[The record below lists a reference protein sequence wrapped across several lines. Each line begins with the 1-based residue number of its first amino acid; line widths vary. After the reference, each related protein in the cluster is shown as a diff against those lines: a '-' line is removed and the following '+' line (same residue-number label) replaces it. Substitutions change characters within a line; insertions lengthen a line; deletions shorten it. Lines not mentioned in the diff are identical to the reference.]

1 MLPVVTVVD
10 VGNRN
15 FELVNRGF
23 QGHGLCVLR
32 FCKRFGIKFAWTW
45 CISNRIGELH
55 LSKTYFLKMNIDALK
70 QGADALFILLGGVM
84 VLAMHAGFAFL
95 ELGTVRKKNQVN
107 ALVKILVDFALSA
120 VVYFTVGY
128 ALAYGSSFFVGAQQL
143 AQRNGYDLVKFFFL
157 LTFAA
162 AIPAI
167 VSGGIAE
174 RAKFWPQLIATAL
187 IVGLVYPVFEGI
199 AWNERFGVQA
209 WIKAL
214 TGEHFHD
221 FAGSVVVH
229 AMGGWIA
236 LAAVI
241 LLGARYNRYRK
252 DGAIS
257 AHPPSSIPF
266 LALGAW
272 ILVVGWFGFNVMSAQ
287 TLEKISGLVA
297 VNSLM
302 AMVGGTIA
310 ALLVGK
316 NDPGFV
322 HNGPLAGLVA
332 VCAGSDLMHPFGALI
347 VGAVAGALFVWM
359 FTLTQ
364 NRWKIDDVLGVWPLH
379 GLCGA
384 WGGIAAGI
392 FGSSALGGMGG
403 VSLAAQV
410 IGTVMGVAWALIGGL
425 VVYGGLKYTLGLR
438 LSEEEEFE
446 GADLSIHHIS
456 ATPDGEVSW

>member
-1 MLPVVTVVD
+1 MEDLKV
-10 VGNRN
+10 
-15 FELVNRGF
+15 
-23 QGHGLCVLR
+23 
-32 FCKRFGIKFAWTW
+32 
-45 CISNRIGELH
+45 SN
-55 LSKTYFLKMNIDALK
+55 
-70 QGADALFILLGGVM
+70 DALFILLGAIM

-107 ALVKILVDFALSA
+107 ALVKIMVDFS
-120 VVYFTVGY
+120 VSTI
-128 ALAYGSSFFVGAQQL
+128 AYFFVGYSIAYGVNFFTGAEAL
-143 AQRNGYDLVKFFFL
+143 AQKSGYELVKFFFL

-174 RAKFWPQLIATAL
+174 RARFNPQLAATFML
-187 IVGLVYPVFEGI
+187 VGFVYPFFEGI
-199 AWNERFGVQA
+199 AWNHHYGVQDWLNA
-209 WIKAL
+209 TFGA
-214 TGEHFHD
+214 EFHD

-229 AMGGWIA
+229 AVGGWIG
-236 LAAVI
+236 LAAVL
-241 LLGARYNRYRK
+241 LLGARTGRYNKEGRV
-252 DGAIS
+252 S

-272 ILVVGWFGFNVMSAQ
+272 ILTVGWFGFNVMSAQ
-287 TLEKISGLVA
+287 TLSNISGLVA

-302 AMVGGTIA
+302 AMVGGTLA
-310 ALLVGK
+310 ALWAGK

-332 VCAGSDLMHPFGALI
+332 VCAGSDLMHPIGALV
-347 VGAVAGALFVWM
+347 VGGAAGGLFVVM

-392 FGSSALGGMGG
+392 FGLQALGGKGG
-403 VSLAAQV
+403 VSFMSQLC
-410 IGTVMGVAWALIGGL
+410 GTLLGIAIALIGGFI
-425 VVYGGLKYTLGLR
+425 VYGGLKKLIGIR
-438 LSEEEEFE
+438 LDAEEEFN
-446 GADLSIHHIS
+446 GADLSIHKIS
-456 ATPDGEVSW
+456 ATPERESGW